1 MFSVILGI
9 IGWQELLV
17 VAVIILILFGGR
29 KIPEL
34 MRSLG
39 KGIREFKEGMNEI
52 TNLDDNTNQNQTKN
66 DNHQQV
72 KEENKN

>member
-1 MFSVILGI
+1 MFSVLLGI

-39 KGIREFKEGMNEI
+39 RGIREFKEGMNEI
-52 TNLDDNTNQNQTKN
+52 TNLDDTTTHSQTKN
-66 DNHQQV
+66 ETHQV

>member
-66 DNHQQV
+66 DNRQQV